1 MEKKNMENQEKIEEN
16 YKKFLKKQKQIECL
30 EKDKDLKRMQA
41 EKEIDEKREKIEQFK
56 KEQELILERK
66 RQVRD
71 DIIRKKEEYDYKFQK
86 MFHRKNID
94 DRMIRNIQNMFPGNE
109 RINSLLNRLQE
120 LEEEEQN
127 EMLKAEI
134 KGKEI
139 DDNLKKSQNE
149 FKQTFSS
156 SNRTT
161 RSNYRSS
168 KPNDNNLNKIK
179 VVNENENEDK
189 IIETDENNN
198 DNNNIK
204 IIGNESK
211 MKNSNNNNNNYFTF
225 GIKKEEKKKKAFS
238 NDKKKNKRPQTVNN
252 ALPISENNNFNSS
265 KKNYNQTG
273 NFNTNNTN
281 YNTSLSN
288 YNQTFK
294 TVPSNR
300 SKTNSNN
307 IRSNNYNN
315 DFQDDKKIEKKLNEY
330 KVELSNQLLQFI
342 TEEKKKEAERID
354 YYNNST
360 DPTERANLMKKLG
373 EERTKSAMLILQM
386 NEDMAQKYKDYE
398 KSLRKY

>member
-1 MEKKNMENQEKIEEN
+1 MK
-16 YKKFLKKQKQIECL
+16 
-30 EKDKDLKRMQA
+30 A
-41 EKEIDEKREKIEQFK
+41 EKEIDDKREKIEQFK

-94 DRMIRNIQNMFPGNE
+94 DKMIRNIQNMFPGNE

-149 FKQTFSS
+149 FKQTFNT

-168 KPNDNNLNKIK
+168 KPNENNLNNIK
-179 VVNENENEDK
+179 VVNENENENDDK
-189 IIETDENNN
+189 IIETD
-198 DNNNIK
+198 DNNIEKDNIK
-204 IIGNESK
+204 KIEDENK
-211 MKNSNNNNNNYFTF
+211 MKNTNNNNNNYFTF
-225 GIKKEEKKKKAFS
+225 GIKKEEQKKKSFS
-238 NDKKKNKRPQTVNN
+238 NDKKKNKRPQT
-252 ALPISENNNFNSS
+252 ASHRLPISENDNFNYS
-265 KKNYNQTG
+265 KKNYNQTD
-273 NFNTNNTN
+273 NLNINNKN
-281 YNTSLSN
+281 YNTNLNN

-300 SKTNSNN
+300 SKTNNNN
-307 IRSNNYNN
+307 IRFKNFNN
-315 DFQDDKKIEKKLNEY
+315 DLQDDKKIEKKLNEY

-373 EERTKSAMLILQM
+373 EERTKSAMLILKM